1 MTPKK
6 AIETRFRKMQEKL
19 RKEVKLLKAL
29 QGISYN
35 QIAGYLEIHRNS
47 FYNWP
52 KGYYN
57 LSAENEKRL
66 IEIISLVSDTETR

>member
-1 MTPKK
+1 
-6 AIETRFRKMQEKL
+6 MQEKL

-35 QIAGYLEIHRNS
+35 EIAGYLEVHRNS
-47 FYNWP
+47 FYNWL

-66 IEIISLVSDTETR
+66 IEIIGLISDTETR

>member
-1 MTPKK
+1 MTPKIHK
-6 AIETRFRKMQEKL
+6 KRGLEKMQEKL

-35 QIAGYLEIHRNS
+35 EIAGYLEIHRNS
-47 FYNWP
+47 FYNWL

-66 IEIISLVSDTETR
+66 IEIIGLISETETR

>member
-1 MTPKK
+1 
-6 AIETRFRKMQEKL
+6 MQEKL

-29 QGISYN
+29 HGISYN
-35 QIAGYLEIHRNS
+35 DIAGYLEIHRNS
-47 FYNWP
+47 FYNWL

-66 IEIISLVSDTETR
+66 IEIIGLISGIEKR